1 MGADKESHDG
11 MLHYGYDILVC
22 RDYSMGMVSRCIPG
36 VPGYKLTSWVD
47 CASAAFRIV
56 CLCVGK

>member
-22 RDYSMGMVSRCIPG
+22 RDYSMGMVPRCIPG
-36 VPGYKLTSWVD
+36 VPRYMLTSWVD
-47 CASAAFRIV
+47 RAAAVFRIIY
-56 CLCVGK
+56 LFVGK